1 MNEGATCP
9 TTVMWSLLHAA
20 RAVEQRMETALET
33 VQLSS
38 PKFVVLSIL
47 VEAGEPLTLSD
58 LASRASCVRS
68 NMTQMIDRLEADG
81 LVRRVYD
88 PLDRRSVRAELTTLG
103 RQRQAAG
110 AEQMHQVR
118 DQFASRLPDVDLSTF
133 SRALAALE

>member
-1 MNEGATCP
+1 
-9 TTVMWSLLHAA
+9 MWSLLHAA

>member
-1 MNEGATCP
+1 
-9 TTVMWSLLHAA
+9 
-20 RAVEQRMETALET
+20 MEAALET